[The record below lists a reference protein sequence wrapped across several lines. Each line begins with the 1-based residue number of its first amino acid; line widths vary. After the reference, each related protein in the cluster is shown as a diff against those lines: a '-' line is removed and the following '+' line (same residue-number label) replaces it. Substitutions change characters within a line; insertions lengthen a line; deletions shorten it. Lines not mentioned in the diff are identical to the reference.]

1 MNGIVVVTLIVLLI
15 ALTVIGMQDART
27 ERGQNMI
34 RVMVICCFGGILGIL
49 ATAAIVR
56 IVG

>member
-1 MNGIVVVTLIVLLI
+1 MSNAVVVTLIVLLI

-34 RVMVICCFGGILGIL
+34 RVMVICCFGGVLGIL
-49 ATAAIVR
+49 AAAAIVR
-56 IVG
+56 VVG